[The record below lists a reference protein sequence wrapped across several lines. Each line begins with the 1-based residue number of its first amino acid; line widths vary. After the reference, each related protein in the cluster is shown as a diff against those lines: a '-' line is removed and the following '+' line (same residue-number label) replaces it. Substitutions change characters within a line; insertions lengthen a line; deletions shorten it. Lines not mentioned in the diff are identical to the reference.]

1 MRLGG
6 ERAADEDTD
15 DVRAARGVL
24 RAGADAERLGDQHR
38 LRPGGGGEAAQ
49 EGDAGG
55 GGELADA
62 GGDTGG
68 DAPAA
73 VLVRAALG
81 VGGQGCVGVGDGDR
95 VVRVW
100 VGMAVV
106 LPAVCAV
113 MLAVAVRVRVGVRVA
128 EIVTV

>member
-81 VGGQGCVGVGDGDR
+81 VGGQGCVGVGDR

-113 MLAVAVRVRVGVRVA
+113 MLAVAVHVRVGVRVA